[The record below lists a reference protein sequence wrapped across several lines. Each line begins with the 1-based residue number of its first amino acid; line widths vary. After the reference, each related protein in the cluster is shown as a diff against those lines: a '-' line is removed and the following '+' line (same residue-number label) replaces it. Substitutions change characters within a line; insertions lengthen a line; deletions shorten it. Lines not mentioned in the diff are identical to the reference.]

1 MSYHFN
7 YYPEYQED
15 VPIKDW
21 KELTDLTR
29 GARIL
34 VERVLLPD
42 SGIAIEGEF
51 EPPVLARLSAED
63 QVFVI
68 AFVQVHGSIKEM
80 ERIFG
85 ISYPTVKNRLNRISG
100 QLQLVET
107 VRRTGKPAGTES
119 DPESS
124 AVLDSLE
131 SGEIDVEEAV
141 RRLSG

>member
-1 MSYHFN
+1 M
-7 YYPEYQED
+7 
-15 VPIKDW
+15 
-21 KELTDLTR
+21 
-29 GARIL
+29 
-34 VERVLLPD
+34 ERVLLPD

-51 EPPVLARLSAED
+51 EPPALARLSEED

-85 ISYPTVKNRLNRISG
+85 ISYPTVKNRLNRLAE

-107 VRRTGKPAGTES
+107 VHRAGKPRPN
-119 DPESS
+119 PESV
-124 AVLDSLE
+124 AVLDNLE

-141 RRLSG
+141 RRLSE